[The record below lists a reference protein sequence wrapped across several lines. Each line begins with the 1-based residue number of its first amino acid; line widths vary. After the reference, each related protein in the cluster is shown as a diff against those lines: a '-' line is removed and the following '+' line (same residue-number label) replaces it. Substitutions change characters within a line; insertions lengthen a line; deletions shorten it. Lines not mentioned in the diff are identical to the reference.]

1 MATKAL
7 THIEEG
13 KRIEKSLEKA
23 LKSVIGL
30 EKEVSSLKD
39 EIVAASDQ
47 YFEMAR
53 EHMEFFYPNL
63 DLSQMDL
70 FQVVR
75 DGRLVDDEKFTIF
88 WHVFIIYPFL
98 SYLSSFTV
106 FECYSC
112 FVWSSFLLGI
122 FSHFILRWRW
132 LVKREPQSPWLERRR
147 WLRFFV
153 RVMLFTGIFSKKSR
167 VLVHLMN

>member
-1 MATKAL
+1 MSEGDSRNEEGLDYLRAHTQGMATKAL

-53 EHMEFFYPNL
+53 EHIAFFYPNL
-63 DLSQMDL
+63 YLSQMDL

-75 DGRLVDDEKFTIF
+75 DGRLDDDEKFS
-88 WHVFIIYPFL
+88 VF
-98 SYLSSFTV
+98 
-106 FECYSC
+106 
-112 FVWSSFLLGI
+112 
-122 FSHFILRWRW
+122 
-132 LVKREPQSPWLERRR
+132 
-147 WLRFFV
+147 
-153 RVMLFTGIFSKKSR
+153 
-167 VLVHLMN
+167 